1 MIKHRDRIIILATL
15 TTCLYSC
22 QPKPLEIEVTQSPA
36 TLTVSAAAPDNHT
49 VLVSACYSFNSLLS
63 LTDTATGGTAIPENI
78 LLKDAVITLTGNH
91 TDTLTK
97 VVSGVYGKS
106 DLTLENGR
114 RYTLNIY
121 DLAEG
126 KTTTATTTY
135 HLPPEVA
142 SITPVVRRKYADT
155 TIDLNIQFSSVASE
169 HFYFI
174 SYHSSVSARAVSNSP
189 QAVAASL
196 ASFSAKQLTLFTAA
210 QLNETGLRC
219 SIPMTCKASDT
230 LLVHIGEIDR
240 DYYDYLTAYKK
251 SGSFINQL
259 SGEPINLP
267 TNVLKGLGFFA
278 LSQPARYVFRL
289 KEL

>member
-1 MIKHRDRIIILATL
+1 MYHKRIVLLATL
-15 TTCLYSC
+15 SICLYSC
-22 QPKPLEIEVTQSPA
+22 QPKPLEIAVTQSPPA
-36 TLTVSAAAPDNHT
+36 LTVSAATPDNHT

-63 LTDTATGGTAIPENI
+63 LADTAATGTAIPENVLI
-78 LLKDAVITLTGNH
+78 KDAVITLTGNH
-91 TDTLTK
+91 TDTLSK
-97 VVSGVYGKS
+97 VVQGVYGKS

-121 DLAEG
+121 DRAQG
-126 KTTTATTTY
+126 KTTTATTTF
-135 HLPPEVA
+135 HLPPEITSV
-142 SITPVVRRKYADT
+142 TPVVRRKYADT
-155 TIDLNIQFSSVASE
+155 TIDLNIRFSNIAAE

-174 SYHSSVSARAVSNSP
+174 SYHSSVSARVISPSP
-189 QAVAASL
+189 QAAAASM

-210 QLNETGLRC
+210 QLNASGLRC

-230 LLVHIGEIDR
+230 LLIHIGAIDR

-289 KEL
+289 NEY